1 MKEERTTITTL
12 HHLLDYEASKFS
24 SAEMQ
29 LTNALLQWISKASSV
44 KLKTVLQKYKDDIG
58 EHLHNLEEFVNTER
72 LTSLGLSNRIMGAYI
87 QDTNE
92 KLVMCADAEVTDA
105 CLLASVQ
112 MINHFKISA
121 YGTAAAF
128 ANTIGME
135 KAAGFFHKAEVQEK
149 QIDDRL
155 TQLAQYEINFRAK
168 SPIVLTT
175 QTTA

>member
-1 MKEERTTITTL
+1 MKQELTTITTL
-12 HHLLDYEASKFS
+12 HNLLDHEASKFS
-24 SAEMQ
+24 SAEMH
-29 LTNALLQWISKASSV
+29 LNNALPQWISKASSV
-44 KLKTVLQKYKDDIG
+44 KLKAVLQKYKDDIT
-58 EHLHNLEEFVNTER
+58 EHLFNLEEFVSAEK
-72 LTSLGLSNRIMGAYI
+72 LISLSLNNRIMNAYV

-92 KLVMCADAEVTDA
+92 KLVMCTDAEVTDA

-128 ANTIGME
+128 ANTLGMD
-135 KAAGFFHKAEVQEK
+135 AAANFFHKAEVHEK

-168 SPIVLTT
+168 SPIVLPG
-175 QTTA
+175 

>member
-1 MKEERTTITTL
+1 MKEELTTITTL
-12 HHLLDYEASKFS
+12 HHLLDHEASKFS

-29 LTNALLQWISKASSV
+29 LNNALPQWISKANSV
-44 KLKTVLQKYKDDIG
+44 KLKTVLQKYKDDIT
-58 EHLHNLEEFVNTER
+58 EHLQSIEEFVNAER
-72 LTSLGLSNRIMGAYI
+72 LTSLPLTNRIMNAYI

-92 KLVMCADAEVTDA
+92 KLVICADAEVTDA

-112 MINHFKISA
+112 MINHYKISA

-128 ANTIGME
+128 ANTLGME
-135 KAAGFFHKAEVQEK
+135 SAAGFFHKAEVHEK

-168 SPIVLTT
+168 SPIVLP
-175 QTTA
+175 A

>member
-1 MKEERTTITTL
+1 MKQELTTITTL
-12 HHLLDYEASKFS
+12 HHLLDHEGSKFS

-29 LTNALLQWISKASSV
+29 LTNVLPQWISKANSV

-58 EHLHNLEEFVNTER
+58 EHLSNLEQFVDAEQLISLS
-72 LTSLGLSNRIMGAYI
+72 LTNRIMSAYI

-128 ANTIGME
+128 ANTLGME
-135 KAAGFFHKAEVQEK
+135 KAAAFFHQAEVHEK

-155 TQLAQYEINFRAK
+155 TQLAQYEINIRAK
-168 SPIVLTT
+168 SPIFLP
-175 QTTA
+175 

>member
-1 MKEERTTITTL
+1 MKQELTSITTL
-12 HHLLDYEASKFS
+12 HNLLDYEASKFS
-24 SAEMQ
+24 SAEVQ
-29 LTNALLQWISKASSV
+29 LTNALPQWINKAGSV

-58 EHLHNLEEFVNTER
+58 DHLSNLEEFVTAER
-72 LTSLGLSNRIMGAYI
+72 LTSLSLVNRIMSAYI

-92 KLVMCADAEVTDA
+92 KLVMCTDAEVADA

-128 ANTIGME
+128 ANTLGMD
-135 KAAGFFHKAEVQEK
+135 KAANFFHQAEVHEK

-155 TQLAQYEINFRAK
+155 TQLAQYEINFKAK
-168 SPIVLTT
+168 SPIVLPG
-175 QTTA
+175 